1 MPATPPFHH
10 APQTYDQQ
18 AVCQGEEVGADAVE
32 DCYVRAAQAALL
44 GGLRV
49 DPLLVGLSDAY
60 ELCRQVAR
68 VQLGRQLNPLA
79 RGVCTGRVAGWQ
91 ACPVGERV
99 PSLFLWC
106 GPAHA
111 RVLVTRCLCVRL
123 RVPTVRPAP
132 AADTFAGWLRAMPR
146 RWRGSTPSGCLP
158 TSLSASH
165 AVSGGSG
172 LGLGQA
178 TGLGLGLGLDA
189 AAVLE
194 EAAAAC
200 ACCASVLGWCRG
212 TAVSTPCLFFDCL

>member
-79 RGVCTGRVAGWQ
+79 RGCAQG
-91 ACPVGERV
+91 
-99 PSLFLWC
+99 
-106 GPAHA
+106 
-111 RVLVTRCLCVRL
+111 
-123 RVPTVRPAP
+123 
-132 AADTFAGWLRAMPR
+132 GWLGGRRA
-146 RWRGSTPSGCLP
+146 L
-158 TSLSASH
+158 
-165 AVSGGSG
+165 
-172 LGLGQA
+172 
-178 TGLGLGLGLDA
+178 
-189 AAVLE
+189 
-194 EAAAAC
+194 
-200 ACCASVLGWCRG
+200 
-212 TAVSTPCLFFDCL
+212 